1 MAGGYL
7 GNVYNEYAT
16 GSNLMNVDASL
27 IGGQIS
33 NNKEDFSNNTN
44 LADLF
49 GMLGILI
56 VLAVILVLGY
66 KFFSHKRKH

>member
-16 GSNLMNVDASL
+16 GSNLMNVAASL
-27 IGGQIS
+27 IGDQSVNG
-33 NNKEDFSNNTN
+33 KEEFGNNTE
-44 LADLF
+44 LANLF

>member
-16 GSNLMNVDASL
+16 GNNLMRM
-27 IGGQIS
+27 G
-33 NNKEDFSNNTN
+33 TN
-44 LADLF
+44 LVSNGTFKKEEFMDNTDLANIF

-56 VLAVILVLGY
+56 IIAIILVLGY
-66 KFFSHKRKH
+66 KFMPRKHK